1 MAAED
6 LGAAIVNSEMAP
18 GMAALFDQP
27 ASWNVPG
34 PVYQRSGTNVSM
46 PGSRA
51 GYEEYGIPPI
61 VRQSN
66 PFTST
71 AWRSYIDPFGQMQVQ
86 PLVGFPSQYPH
97 VLSGVPQNP
106 MMSVYEGLG
115 PLLQFAMMPYMMG
128 FRMPMGMG
136 AAPRAAGGG
145 GTRAAKSAPA
155 STPAS
160 PPAPAAQTPA
170 QTKPVAAPT
179 AEDVLGGWARAD
191 WMIEPQD
198 TGIQYPWMYAY
209 DPDTN
214 KGPMPSGPGT
224 VPAPAPVA
232 PPTPVGPPTR
242 AQAAAEQAFQ
252 AALPPSPLGVN
263 RVEAAWQALAP
274 QVQMAAPRPVAPV
287 AAPVPAGIQSPTGN
301 FHEAFKSGL
310 LQLDP
315 TLLAY

>member
-34 PVYQRSGTNVSM
+34 PVYQRSGTNVLM

-115 PLLQFAMMPYMMG
+115 PLLQFAMLPYMMG
-128 FRMPMGMG
+128 FRMPGMG
-136 AAPRAAGGG
+136 AAPRAAAGGGG
-145 GTRAAKSAPA
+145 GTRAAKSAPVSA
-155 STPAS
+155 PAS
-160 PPAPAAQTPA
+160 LPAPAAQTPA
-170 QTKPVAAPT
+170 QPKPVAAPT

-209 DPDTN
+209 DPYTN
-214 KGPMPSGPGT
+214 KGPMPSGQAAA
-224 VPAPAPVA
+224 PAPAPAPMQATPAPTPA
-232 PPTPVGPPTR
+232 PP
-242 AQAAAEQAFQ
+242 
-252 AALPPSPLGVN
+252 ALQPYMPAPLSAN
-263 RVEAAWQALAP
+263 RIDAAWQALAP
-274 QVQMAAPRPVAPV
+274 QVQMAAPRPAAPV
-287 AAPVPAGIQSPTGN
+287 AAPVPTGIQSPVSN
-301 FHEAFKSGL
+301 FHEAFKSVLPQINPNL
-310 LQLDP
+310 L
-315 TLLAY
+315 TY